1 MDLEIE
7 FSKIDLF
14 SHLSP
19 EDLWQVIG
27 LAEEHH
33 VEAGVQLTRQ
43 ADLGATFFFVES
55 GECLIERVN
64 EQGQKRPDRTEGP
77 GFSFGV
83 TSLFVGEPR
92 DATITAVTPMTVW
105 VIRRPDFQRLL
116 ARNAG
121 LRRQLQ
127 IPPDVVAKLR
137 APRYPWLD
145 QGEFVVLHT
154 RRHWLVFVR
163 SISLITIVLLAYLG
177 FLAWSVANWQDFAVS
192 LWVALVPVLVLY
204 VPAFI
209 WLWVDWRNDY
219 FAVTTRRITRRER
232 VAFLYESRQEIPI
245 DRVQNVRVARD
256 LTGRLADYGS
266 LTIETAAEPGTISF
280 DAIPSPDKVAAT
292 IFDQIERA
300 QALRRAQQRL
310 KIRETLARHLG
321 LELPAPAP
329 EEGAEDDRPLDDIV
343 DELEPPEVRP
353 GFLARAMMWLAERQL
368 IPQTRVQ
375 QGETIMWR
383 KHWIFLAA
391 DVLGPTILSLAT
403 IFIAVLA
410 LFHLPTF
417 MTKLPMPWGL
427 YQVITFG
434 VALVCSGWL
443 WWEFAD
449 WGNDLY
455 ILTDE
460 RIIDVEK
467 KPLFFS
473 EQRREA
479 SLGMIQNV
487 TLEVPNLWASL
498 LRYGNVKVQTAGAGE
513 FTFDRVPNPHDVQTQ
528 IFQRMRVFRDAQTQN
543 EAARRREEMAEW
555 FSVYRELP
563 MGQRQGRPPADG
575 PAPDQAQ
582 QNTPRDL

>member
-1 MDLEIE
+1 MDLEMA
-7 FSKIDLF
+7 FSNIDLF
-14 SHLSP
+14 SNLSP
-19 EDLWQVIG
+19 ENLWQVIG
-27 LAEEHH
+27 IAEEHH

-64 EQGQKRPDRTEGP
+64 EQGQKRPDRAEGP
-77 GFSFGV
+77 GFAFGV

-92 DATITAVTPMTVW
+92 DVTITAVTPMTVW
-105 VIRRPDFQRLL
+105 AIRRPDFQRLL
-116 ARNAG
+116 TQDAG
-121 LRRQLQ
+121 LRRQLRV
-127 IPPDVVAKLR
+127 PPEVVAKLR

-145 QGEFVVLHT
+145 QGEFVILHT
-154 RRHWLVFVR
+154 RRHWLVFAR
-163 SISLITIVLLAYLG
+163 SVTLISIVLLAYLG
-177 FLAWSVANWQDFAVS
+177 FLAWSAVNWQDFGVS
-192 LWVALVPVLVLY
+192 LWVAMVPVLVLY
-204 VPAFI
+204 VPAFV
-209 WLWVDWRNDY
+209 WFWVDWRNDY

-245 DRVQNVRVARD
+245 DRVQNVRVDRD
-256 LTGRLADYGS
+256 LMGRLADYGV
-266 LTIETAAEPGTISF
+266 LTIETAAEPGTIAF
-280 DAIPSPDKVAAT
+280 DAIPSPDQVATT
-292 IFDQIERA
+292 IFDQIDRA
-300 QALRRAQQRL
+300 MALRRAQQRL
-310 KIRETLARHLG
+310 KIRETLAEHLD
-321 LELPAPAP
+321 LELPAPSSEVEP
-329 EEGAEDDRPLDDIV
+329 GEDRPLDEIV
-343 DELEPPEVRP
+343 DELEPPEMRP
-353 GFLARAMMWLAERQL
+353 GVFARAMMWLAEREW

-383 KHWIFLAA
+383 KHWIFLAS
-391 DVLGPTILSLAT
+391 DVLTPMFLSLAS

-410 LFHLPTF
+410 LFHLPAFLTA
-417 MTKLPMPWGL
+417 LPIPWGL
-427 YQVITFG
+427 YQVITFAM
-434 VALVCSGWL
+434 ALFFSGWL

-455 ILTDE
+455 ILTEE
-460 RIIDVEK
+460 RIVDVEK

-487 TLEVPNLWASL
+487 SLEVPNMWASL

-528 IFQRMRVFRDAQTQN
+528 IFQRMRAYREAQTQN

-563 MGQRQGRPPADG
+563 VGQEKGQPPAGG
-575 PAPDQAQ
+575 PAPEQTQA
-582 QNTPRDL
+582 PPDSL